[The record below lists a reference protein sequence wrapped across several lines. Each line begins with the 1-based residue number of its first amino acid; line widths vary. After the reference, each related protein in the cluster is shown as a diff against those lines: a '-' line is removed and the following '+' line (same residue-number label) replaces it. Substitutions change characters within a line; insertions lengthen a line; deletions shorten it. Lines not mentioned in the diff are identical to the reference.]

1 MTTTVCTI
9 ITMLELGGA
18 QEVALFTVANMDRA
32 KYRPVLLTGPGG
44 LLTEEAKALPGVAV
58 EIVPSLGRRI
68 RPWRDLRALLEM
80 VRLLRRHRPL
90 IVHTHS
96 SKAGI
101 LGRWAAWLAGVPVI
115 VHTIHGFGVTPSQPA
130 WFRALLIG
138 LERLTGRITTY
149 WIAVA
154 EANIEEGV
162 RWMIF
167 ERDRAVVIRPGI
179 DPRPFQAPLPPRE
192 RDRVR
197 AEMGAA
203 PGDKLIGMVAC
214 LKPQKAPRDF
224 VAVAARVCARL
235 PEARFVLIG
244 DGEQRAAVEEDIRL
258 AGLGDRVRI
267 TGWRRDVPVVM
278 RALDAFLLTS
288 RWEGLARV
296 LLEARAARVP
306 VVATGVGGAA
316 EAIADGRHGR
326 LCGMGDIGGL
336 ADGLCEVLTNAVLR
350 EKIRSGGG
358 ELPPEFEIREM
369 LIRCEQLYDKLMPA
383 GTRGGDPMKDC
394 RAADAVGYARRG
406 E

>member
-1 MTTTVCTI
+1 MKATVCTI

-18 QEVALFTVANMDRA
+18 QEVALFTVANLDRT

-58 EIVPSLGRRI
+58 EIVPSLDRPI
-68 RPWRDLRALLEM
+68 RPWRDFRALVEI
-80 VRLLRRHRPL
+80 VRLLRRHRPQ

-101 LGRWAAWLAGVPVI
+101 LGRWAAWLAGVPII
-115 VHTIHGFGVTPSQPA
+115 VHTIHGFGMTPSQPA

-154 EANIEEGV
+154 EANVEEGV
-162 RWMIF
+162 RWRIF

-179 DPRPFQAPLPPRE
+179 DPRPFQLPLPPQE

-197 AEMGAA
+197 AELGAA
-203 PGDKLIGMVAC
+203 PENTLVGMVAC
-214 LKPQKAPRDF
+214 LKPQKAPHDF

-244 DGEQRAAVEEDIRL
+244 DGDLRPEVEEDIRL
-258 AGLGDRVRI
+258 AGLGDCVRI
-267 TGWRRDVPVVM
+267 AGWRRDVPVVM
-278 RALDAFLLTS
+278 RALDACLLTS
-288 RWEGLARV
+288 HWEGLARV

-306 VVATGVGGAA
+306 VVATRVGGSA
-316 EAIADGRHGR
+316 EAIADGHHGC
-326 LCGMGDIGGL
+326 LCERGDVGGL
-336 ADGLCEVLTNAVLR
+336 ADRLCEVLTDAVLR
-350 EKIRSGGG
+350 EKIRSCGG
-358 ELPPEFEIREM
+358 ELPPEFDSREM
-369 LIRCEQLYDKLMPA
+369 LARCEQLYDKLLSSGA
-383 GTRGGDPMKDC
+383 RGGDLAKDC
-394 RAADAVGYARRG
+394 RAAGAVGYARRG

>member
-1 MTTTVCTI
+1 MTATVCTI

-18 QEVALFTVANMDRA
+18 QEVALFTVANLDRT

-58 EIVPSLGRRI
+58 EIVPSLGRPI
-68 RPWRDLRALLEM
+68 SPWRDFRAMMEM
-80 VRLLRRHRPL
+80 IRLLRRHRPQ

-115 VHTIHGFGVTPSQPA
+115 IHTIHGFGVTPDQPA
-130 WFRALLIG
+130 WLRALLIG
-138 LERLTGRITTY
+138 LERFTGRITTY

-162 RWMIF
+162 RWRIF

-179 DPRPFQAPLPPRE
+179 DPRPFQAPLPSLE

-197 AEMGAA
+197 AELGAA
-203 PGDKLIGMVAC
+203 PGDKLVGMVAC
-214 LKPQKAPRDF
+214 LKPQKAPRDC

-235 PEARFVLIG
+235 PEVRFVLIG
-244 DGEQRAAVEEDIRL
+244 DGELRAVVEEDVRL
-258 AGLGDRVRI
+258 AGLVDRVRI
-267 TGWRRDVPVVM
+267 AGWRRDVPDVM

-306 VVATGVGGAA
+306 VVATRVGGSA
-316 EAIADGRHGR
+316 EAIVDGRHGR
-326 LCGMGDIGGL
+326 LCEQGRVDEL
-336 ADGLCEVLTNAVLR
+336 ADRLCAILTDGALR
-350 EKIRSGGG
+350 ERVQGGG
-358 ELPPEFEIREM
+358 GDLPPEFDIREM
-369 LIRCEQLYDKLMPA
+369 LIRCEQLYDKLMSA
-383 GTRGGDPMKDC
+383 GARGGDPVKDC